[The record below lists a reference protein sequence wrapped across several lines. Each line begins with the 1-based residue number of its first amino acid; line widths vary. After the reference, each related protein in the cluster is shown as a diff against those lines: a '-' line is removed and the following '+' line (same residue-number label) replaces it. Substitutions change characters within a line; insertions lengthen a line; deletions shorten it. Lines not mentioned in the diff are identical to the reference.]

1 MKNISEHILTEPLK
15 DFIQRL
21 LAFMPNL
28 LTCLIIF
35 VFGFIA
41 AWIVKY
47 VVSKIANLL
56 RVDGFCAK
64 VGITETFGK
73 VGIKEPPA
81 RLLSRIFYW
90 LVVIIFVIIALYTL
104 RVPAIEK
111 LLEKFFLYLPDL
123 FVAALLIIIGYILGN
138 FLGRATLIASV
149 NAGVRFSRLLS
160 KGVKTIVVLLAS
172 VMALEQLGIGRGTA
186 IVAFTILFGGFVFAL
201 SLSFGLGGKDIAR
214 QYLEGKVKGE
224 AEEKDDLT
232 HI

>member
-1 MKNISEHILTEPLK
+1 MKDIFEHILTEPLK

-21 LAFMPNL
+21 LVFMPNL

-47 VVSKIANLL
+47 VVSKIANVL
-56 RVDGFCAK
+56 RVDRFCAK

-172 VMALEQLGIGRGTA
+172 VMALEQLGIGRGTV

-201 SLSFGLGGKDIAR
+201 SLSFGLAGKNIAR
-214 QYLEGKVKGE
+214 QYLEGKIKGGS
-224 AEEKDDLT
+224 EEKDDLT

>member
-1 MKNISEHILTEPLK
+1 MKDISEHILTEPLK

-21 LAFMPNL
+21 LVFMPNL

-47 VVSKIANLL
+47 VVSKIANVL
-56 RVDGFCAK
+56 RVDRFCAK

-172 VMALEQLGIGRGTA
+172 VMALEQLGIGRGTV

-201 SLSFGLGGKDIAR
+201 SLSFGLAGKNIAR
-214 QYLEGKVKGE
+214 QYLEGKIKGGS
-224 AEEKDDLT
+224 EEKDDLT

>member
-47 VVSKIANLL
+47 IVLKIANLL
-56 RVDGFCAK
+56 RVDRFCAK

-104 RVPAIEK
+104 KIPAIEV

-138 FLGRATLIASV
+138 FLGRTALIASV
-149 NAGVRFSRLLS
+149 NAGVKFSRLLS
-160 KGVKTIVVLLAS
+160 KGVKAIVVLLAL
-172 VMALEQLGIGRGTA
+172 VMALEQLGIGRGSV

-224 AEEKDDLT
+224 SEQKDDLT
-232 HI
+232 HV

>member
-1 MKNISEHILTEPLK
+1 MKDISEHILTEPLK

-21 LAFMPNL
+21 LVFMPNL

-47 VVSKIANLL
+47 VVSKIANVL
-56 RVDGFCAK
+56 RVDRFCAK

-172 VMALEQLGIGRGTA
+172 VMALEQLGIGRGTV

-201 SLSFGLGGKDIAR
+201 SLSFGLAGKNIAR

>member
-1 MKNISEHILTEPLK
+1 MKDIFEHILTEPLK

-21 LAFMPNL
+21 LVFMPNL

-47 VVSKIANLL
+47 VVSKIANVL
-56 RVDGFCAK
+56 RVDRFCAK

-172 VMALEQLGIGRGTA
+172 VMALEQLGIGRGTV

-201 SLSFGLGGKDIAR
+201 SLSFGLAGKNIAR

>member
-1 MKNISEHILTEPLK
+1 MKDISEHILTEPLK

-21 LAFMPNL
+21 LVFMPNL

-47 VVSKIANLL
+47 VVSKIANIL
-56 RVDGFCAK
+56 RVDRFCAK

-172 VMALEQLGIGRGTA
+172 VMALEQLGIGRGTV

-201 SLSFGLGGKDIAR
+201 SLSFGLAGKNIAR
-214 QYLEGKVKGE
+214 QYLEGKIKGGS
-224 AEEKDDLT
+224 EEKDDLT

>member
-28 LTCLIIF
+28 LSCLIIF

-64 VGITETFGK
+64 VGITEAFGK
-73 VGIKEPPA
+73 VGIKDPPA

-138 FLGRATLIASV
+138 FLGRTALIASV
-149 NAGVRFSRLLS
+149 NAGVKFSRLLG
-160 KGVKTIVVLLAS
+160 KGVKAIVVLLAL
-172 VMALEQLGIGRGTA
+172 VMALEQLGIGRGTV

-224 AEEKDDLT
+224 SEQKDDLT

>member
-15 DFIQRL
+15 DFMQRL

-47 VVSKIANLL
+47 IVSKIANLL
-56 RVDGFCAK
+56 RVDRFCAK

-73 VGIKEPPA
+73 VGITEPPA
-81 RLLSRIFYW
+81 RLLSRVFYW

-104 RVPAIEK
+104 KLPAIEK

-138 FLGRATLIASV
+138 FLGRTALIASV
-149 NAGVRFSRLLS
+149 NAGVKFSRLLG
-160 KGVKTIVVLLAS
+160 KGVKAIVVLLAF
-172 VMALEQLGIGRGTA
+172 VMALEQLGIGRGTV

-214 QYLEGKVKGE
+214 QYLEGKLKGE
-224 AEEKDDLT
+224 SEEKDDLT

>member
-1 MKNISEHILTEPLK
+1 MKNVSEHILTEPLK
-15 DFIQRL
+15 DFLQRL
-21 LAFMPNL
+21 VAFMPNL

-47 VVSKIANLL
+47 IVSKIANLL
-56 RVDGFCAK
+56 RVDRFCAK

-104 RVPAIEK
+104 KVPAIEV

-123 FVAALLIIIGYILGN
+123 FVAALLIIVGYILGN
-138 FLGRATLIASV
+138 FLGRTALIASV
-149 NAGVRFSRLLS
+149 NAGVKFSRLLG
-160 KGVKTIVVLLAS
+160 KGVKAVVVLLAL
-172 VMALEQLGIGRGTA
+172 VMALEQLGIGSGTV
-186 IVAFTILFGGFVFAL
+186 IVAFTVQFGGFVFAL

-224 AEEKDDLT
+224 SEEKDDLT
-232 HI
+232 HV